1 MTYPALL
8 DRPAFSPAATPV
20 RPMRAIMLG
29 CGVVGGGVIERLPEG
44 IELLGILT
52 RTPRPEGVSGFKVF
66 TDPDAVFALKPEL
79 VIEALPGG
87 AEAEA
92 LVERA
97 VREAAIWSPPTRMWP
112 PVVPTSCKRP
122 RRQVAPSPARPL
134 SAVARRCWKP

>member
-97 VREAAIWSPPTRMWP
+97 VREGCTQEQRNKK
-112 PVVPTSCKRP
+112 TSANAKN
-122 RRQVAPSPARPL
+122 
-134 SAVARRCWKP
+134 K